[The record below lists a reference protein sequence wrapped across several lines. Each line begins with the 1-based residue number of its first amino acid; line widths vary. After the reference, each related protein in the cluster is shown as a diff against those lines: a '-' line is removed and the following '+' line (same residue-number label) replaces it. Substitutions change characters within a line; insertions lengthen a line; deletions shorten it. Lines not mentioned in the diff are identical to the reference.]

1 MKTWNFTYGS
11 PRTNRSRCEQGGSE
25 LEQSLRNHSIHTLL
39 AACLAGFISNSF
51 AAEDAAS
58 DDMPDLEFLEF
69 LGQFETDA
77 GEWIDPD
84 SLQTEELSELL
95 EISALGQADDE
106 STVTDDTATN
116 DP

>member
-1 MKTWNFTYGS
+1 MKTWNFISGW
-11 PRTNRSRCEQGGSE
+11 PRTNRSPCEHGGSE
-25 LEQSLRNHSIHTLL
+25 LERGFRNRSSHTLL
-39 AACLAGFISNSF
+39 AACVAGFISNSY
-51 AAEDAAS
+51 AAEDVAN
-58 DDMPDLEFLEF
+58 DEMPDLEFLEF

-77 GEWIDPD
+77 GEWIDPG

-95 EISALGQADDE
+95 EISALDEADDE